1 MRFLKRAIPAAAIAA
16 ALCSC
21 AGNAPQIIDHTLADE
36 VQITSVTEQESLPET
51 ETPASTAAF
60 PYLGEASEQP
70 EHSDEIIYTTAAVT
84 AAELPA
90 AEVTAKNAE
99 RIPDNLIT
107 SEVTPVPETSA
118 PLEEEHADTLDPA
131 ESTEPPEET
140 SARQQLSRKKKKYTY
155 EYQKSNGSLS
165 ILGPNLV
172 YVGESFDF
180 DHYYPDQTGKSD
192 LCWTVGGTIG
202 KINENGVFTAEKKG
216 TCTITVVDRSNG
228 TFASL
233 TVHCINSA
241 DDVDFIPLVNN
252 IPIANK
258 TYPLPKDYDPGLDP
272 RARSAFMQLQLDAAA
287 EGLHIFGI
295 SDYRSYD
302 YQTQVYAGWK
312 AMYGEEAD
320 LVSARPGFSEHQL
333 GLAIDVNS
341 PEYAF
346 ADTPEGKWLAEHCA
360 DYGFIIRYPSYASKQ
375 YTGYSY
381 EPWHI
386 RYLGKALAKQVTETG
401 MTLEECLKI
410 DSYYR

>member
-1 MRFLKRAIPAAAIAA
+1 MKFFKRAIPAAAIAA

-118 PLEEEHADTLDPA
+118 PLEEEHADTLEPA

-172 YVGESFDF
+172 YVGGSFDF

-233 TVHCINSA
+233 TVHCISSA

-272 RARSAFMQLQLDAAA
+272 RARNAFMQLQIDAAA

>member
-1 MRFLKRAIPAAAIAA
+1 MISFKRVIPAVLTAAV
-16 ALCSC
+16 LCSC
-21 AGNAPQIIDHTLADE
+21 AGSAPQIIDHTLADE
-36 VQITSVTEQESLPET
+36 AQTYLITEQETLPET
-51 ETPASTAAF
+51 AIPASAAAF

-70 EHSDEIIYTTAAVT
+70 GHSDDTIYTVPAVT

-90 AEVTAKNAE
+90 AEVTARDADK
-99 RIPDNLIT
+99 IPESHIT
-107 SEVTPVPETSA
+107 SEASSAPETDP
-118 PLEEEHADTLDPA
+118 PLEEEQADTLESTGSSEPPA
-131 ESTEPPEET
+131 ETQ
-140 SARQQLSRKKKKYTY
+140 AKQQQSRKKQKYTY

-172 YVGESFDF
+172 YVGETFDF
-180 DHYYPDQTGKSD
+180 DHYYPDQTKSSD
-192 LCWTVGGTIG
+192 MIWTVNGNIG
-202 KINENGVFTAEKKG
+202 KIDENGVFTAEKKG
-216 TCTITVVDRSNG
+216 VCTLTVLDRSNG
-228 TFASL
+228 TYAAL
-233 TVHCINSA
+233 KLHCIKTA

-272 RARSAFMQLQLDAAA
+272 RAKSAFMQLQLDAAA

-295 SDYRSYD
+295 SDYRSYN

-312 AMYGEEAD
+312 AMYGSEAD
-320 LVSARPGFSEHQL
+320 LVSARPGHSEHQL

-341 PEYAF
+341 AEYAF

-360 DYGFIIRYPSYASKQ
+360 DYGFIIRYPSFASKA

-401 MTLEECLKI
+401 MTLEECLRI
-410 DSYYR
+410 DSFYR

>member
-36 VQITSVTEQESLPET
+36 VQITSATEQESLPET

-118 PLEEEHADTLDPA
+118 PLEEEHADTLEPA

-155 EYQKSNGSLS
+155 EYQKNNGSLS

-192 LCWTVGGTIG
+192 LCWTVGGIIG

-233 TVHCINSA
+233 TVHCISSA

-272 RARSAFMQLQLDAAA
+272 RARNAFMQLQIDAAA

-312 AMYGEEAD
+312 TMYGEEAD

>member
-21 AGNAPQIIDHTLADE
+21 AGNAPQIIDYTLADE
-36 VQITSVTEQESLPET
+36 AQTYLITEQETMPET
-51 ETPASTAAF
+51 VIPASAAAF

-70 EHSDEIIYTTAAVT
+70 EHSDDTIYTVPAVT

-90 AEVTAKNAE
+90 AEVTARDADK
-99 RIPDNLIT
+99 IPESHIT
-107 SEVTPVPETSA
+107 SEASSAPETVP
-118 PLEEEHADTLDPA
+118 PLEEEQADTLEPAEYSDPA
-131 ESTEPPEET
+131 EKT
-140 SARQQLSRKKKKYTY
+140 SVKQQLSRKKKKYTY

-172 YVGESFDF
+172 YVGETFDF

-192 LCWTVGGTIG
+192 IHWTLGGNIG
-202 KINENGVFTAEKKG
+202 SISENGVFIAEKKG
-216 TCTITVVDRSNG
+216 TCTLTVVDRANG